1 MRRLLRLL
9 VWSTLLCLVAAF
21 IAGSLL
27 LQRTAMLS
35 AAPPPTA
42 EDVAATRQLMRDI
55 RSGSG
60 ATDGILRT
68 DAAQLNS
75 AMRLGARF
83 LPGFR
88 GKVTVEEAH
97 VTGAVSI
104 PVPWWDGQRW
114 FNAIGRAPEF
124 EGRIKP
130 SEIFVADY
138 SLPPDLMMKM
148 GRIGAN
154 LVLGDGIGD
163 TILQAATA
171 MEIEGEA
178 LVFGLDLDRMG
189 QNGLM
194 RGTFGALKG
203 NDLPTPEEIDA
214 YYLLIRQAMEDG
226 RLAQSESFLP
236 YLQFALQAAFEEDQ
250 PTRLP
255 DRYTAAI
262 LGLARACGAQDFDL
276 IVGRFMF
283 KPEEAAQNWTIEC
296 KDVTFNGRI
305 DSRRHFLT
313 SAALQAISITGF
325 AVSAGEFKELYDT
338 ISGAGGFDFTDMTAN
353 LSGIRLS
360 NVLMARPAADWPALL
375 AQLQAEGDVIPS
387 FDGIPQLMP
396 EEEFKSRFGDIDST
410 AYREMIARIETRI
423 DALSLYIP

>member
-124 EGRIKP
+124 EGRIKHLRFLWP
-130 SEIFVADY
+130 IIAC
-138 SLPPDLMMKM
+138 
-148 GRIGAN
+148 
-154 LVLGDGIGD
+154 
-163 TILQAATA
+163 
-171 MEIEGEA
+171 
-178 LVFGLDLDRMG
+178 
-189 QNGLM
+189 
-194 RGTFGALKG
+194 
-203 NDLPTPEEIDA
+203 
-214 YYLLIRQAMEDG
+214 LLI
-226 RLAQSESFLP
+226 
-236 YLQFALQAAFEEDQ
+236 
-250 PTRLP
+250 
-255 DRYTAAI
+255 
-262 LGLARACGAQDFDL
+262 
-276 IVGRFMF
+276 
-283 KPEEAAQNWTIEC
+283 
-296 KDVTFNGRI
+296 
-305 DSRRHFLT
+305 
-313 SAALQAISITGF
+313 
-325 AVSAGEFKELYDT
+325 
-338 ISGAGGFDFTDMTAN
+338 
-353 LSGIRLS
+353 
-360 NVLMARPAADWPALL
+360 
-375 AQLQAEGDVIPS
+375 
-387 FDGIPQLMP
+387 
-396 EEEFKSRFGDIDST
+396 
-410 AYREMIARIETRI
+410 
-423 DALSLYIP
+423 